1 MQNNNKKI
9 IIEKEKS
16 QKKSISTACFD
27 DSFYELDKQI
37 EFIKNLDQNKILHP
51 EIYKNFNQQIK
62 TKINSYKSQDKIKN
76 LYNESLFIDLEYI
89 LSLLKEV
96 DFKCYYCDNFVKI
109 FYKHVR
115 ESDQW
120 SIERIDNN
128 FGHNKNNVTIACLNC
143 NLKRKTMYHERYKF
157 TKQLQVI
164 KKENN

>member
-1 MQNNNKKI
+1 MQNNKKI

-16 QKKSISTACFD
+16 QKKSINTICFD
-27 DSFYELDKQI
+27 ESLYDLDKQI
-37 EFIKNLDQNKILHP
+37 EFVKNLDDNKILYP

-62 TKINSYKSQDKIKN
+62 TKINSYKSQDKIKQ
-76 LYNESLFIDLEYI
+76 LYDESLFIDLEYI
-89 LSLLKEV
+89 LNLLNEV
-96 DFKCYYCDNFVKI
+96 DFKCYYCNNFVKI

-143 NLKRKTMYHERYKF
+143 NLKRKTMYHERFKF
-157 TKQLQVI
+157 TKQLQVV